1 MTTKAEEPN
10 PLIVFVDRIEEH
22 LAVLIP
28 CDDDEVQLELP
39 LKYLPPGIEEGSMLR
54 LRFEPAPEEEED
66 ARARIEKL
74 QKELTSDQDPDQM
87 NFKL

>member
-22 LAVLIP
+22 IAVLIP
-28 CDDDEVQLELP
+28 SDDDEVQFELP
-39 LKYLPPGIEEGSMLR
+39 LKYLPAGIKEGNMLR
-54 LRFEPAPEEEED
+54 LRFEPAPEEEEN

-74 QKELTSDQDPDQM
+74 QKELTADQDPDQM

>member
-22 LAVLIP
+22 TAVLIP
-28 CDDDEVQLELP
+28 SDDDEVQIELP
-39 LKYLPPGIEEGSMLR
+39 LKYLPPGIEEGNMLR
-54 LRFEPAPEEEED
+54 LRFGPAPEEEED
-66 ARARIEKL
+66 ARDRIEKL